1 MRSPAPATGVNFAV
15 LAVVAD
21 LDFCFAGRGGA
32 GFTSSGASTAV
43 VLRRQPGEMHPS
55 VTTCGGA
62 GQAQPAKVMDSA
74 PATAGR
80 VAWNRKRRLLCLRA
94 DTGLLDDRP
103 PFVDLGLL
111 ETRKAFRRLVLA

>member
-21 LDFCFAGRGGA
+21 WDFCFAGRGGA

-74 PATAGR
+74 PTKSVRRRRPSVPQQRNAWTRPTHR
-80 VAWNRKRRLLCLRA
+80 V
-94 DTGLLDDRP
+94 
-103 PFVDLGLL
+103 
-111 ETRKAFRRLVLA
+111 